1 MSHILHFY
9 HLVAL
14 DYVDVNGTGLI
25 PKGPA
30 CPNYSNSYYARGID
44 PTGTPP
50 PNNGA
55 VYTVNNLGG
64 VGGIQTAP
72 PPPAHPVGYLGDL
85 TPYLAGQY
93 VRALKFRRMC
103 QQLGAMFS
111 GKMPNASCY
120 TPGCVTTKTYNPN
133 PAGPDA
139 AIVQKFEEIM
149 WGGPNH
155 NPVAPPGNHPLNGT
169 PLTQYNPHPESV
181 LGFIGRPSNFWTW
194 ALNGF
199 NPAHLPLWAKAG
211 VLAAGGAWKEYTGTY
226 LFDVV
231 AAAHIFPEYFWIGTG
246 YGRFLAW
253 GAYEKGGDEGGPYV
267 YPDKRL
273 IHRSRVHIPQV
284 PLGPPPPLGSF
295 YMTFPA
301 AYPVK
306 DPGGVFR
313 INEFTAYSWYNDA
326 AGINKGRHPYQGVT
340 NPNPDKAGGYTYA
353 KSPRFLNN
361 ESLVGAE
368 QAAHPNVQFLP
379 YEVGPLARMMA
390 NAFGLPIGPG
400 IPIPAPILAA
410 VDNGD
415 RMAYY
420 PGILNDVDKALVPPN
435 GIGIFPAWGATPP
448 LPGTYANVLYGNIP
462 NLAAYP
468 SNYIG
473 DGTLDRIAARALE
486 CYYVARHL
494 AKWFSALNPAEDLP
508 GKDYSCVTKTF
519 TWGGHTRKVP
529 KLSSGYGMTEAPRG
543 ALGHWI
549 KIGKKG
555 QAAWNGKT
563 SRYQIITPT
572 AWNVSPKDTTALQQ
586 HGPIEKAIIGT
597 PVLNNNEPVEIM
609 RVVHSFDCCL
619 ACTVHLLEHKDG
631 EKVKVS
637 ETQGRTTP

>member
-30 CPNYSNSYYARGID
+30 CPNYSKSYYARGID
-44 PTGTPP
+44 PTGGLGIP
-50 PNNGA
+50 A
-55 VYTVNNLGG
+55 YTVNNLAGG
-64 VGGIQTAP
+64 PIP
-72 PPPAHPVGYLGDL
+72 PGVFGDL

-93 VRALKFRRMC
+93 VRALKFRRMLH
-103 QQLGAMFS
+103 QLGAMFS

-155 NPVAPPGNHPLNGT
+155 NPSAPGNHPRNLQL
-169 PLTQYNPHPESV
+169 LTQYNPHPESV

-194 ALNGF
+194 ATTAGPNF
-199 NPAHLPLWAKAG
+199 AAYDPAYLPLWAKAG
-211 VLAAGGAWKEYTGTY
+211 VPLAGANWKEWTGTY

-253 GAYEKGGDEGGPYV
+253 GAYEKGGPEGGGGGYF

-273 IHRSRVHIPQV
+273 IYRSRVHIPQAPAGQPV
-284 PLGPPPPLGSF
+284 PPLTPWF
-295 YMTFPA
+295 HP

-306 DPGGVFR
+306 GPEGSFR
-313 INEFTAYSWYNDA
+313 VNEFTAYSWYNDP
-326 AGINKGRHPYQGVT
+326 AGINRGRHPYQGVT
-340 NPNPDKAGGYTYA
+340 NPNPNKAGGYTYA
-353 KSPRFLNN
+353 KSPRYLNL
-361 ESLVGAE
+361 ESGPE
-368 QAAHPNVQFLP
+368 IDYHPNQVYLP

-390 NAFGLPIGPG
+390 NANGLPIPL
-400 IPIPAPILAA
+400 PAPIITGPVNA
-410 VDNGD
+410 GD

-420 PGILNDVDKALVPPN
+420 PGILNDVDNALGP
-435 GIGIFPAWGATPP
+435 IGLMPAWGAPP
-448 LPGTYANVLYGNIP
+448 PSP
-462 NLAAYP
+462 AAYAGILYAAPGSLPDLSPAGYNYP
-468 SNYIG
+468 SRYIG

-486 CYYVARHL
+486 CYYIARHL
-494 AKWFSALNPAEDLP
+494 AKWFSALNPADDLP

-529 KLSSGYGMTEAPRG
+529 RLSSGYGVTEAPRG

-555 QAAWNGKT
+555 QAAWNGRT
-563 SRYQIITPT
+563 NRYQIITPT
-572 AWNVSPKDTTALQQ
+572 AWNVSPKDTTVLQQ